1 MKIYYSVMASKSY
14 RVDTWEV
21 VEGHIEYSGNN
32 FKFYLYEVILAEYVR
47 FTNLLAYCV
56 NI

>member
-1 MKIYYSVMASKSY
+1 MASKSY
-14 RVDTWEV
+14 RKDSWEV

-32 FKFYLYEVILAEYVR
+32 FKAYLYEVVLFDYMR
-47 FTNLLAYCV
+47 FTNLLAYYV

>member
-1 MKIYYSVMASKSY
+1 MASKSH

-21 VEGHIEYSGNN
+21 VEGYIEYSGNN
-32 FKFYLYEVILAEYVR
+32 FKEYLYEVVLFDYMR

-56 NI
+56 DI